1 MANDFV
7 EQLTNRIKSLT
18 SLPVRV
24 GYLSDEPMIAI
35 YSLPGGSITGG
46 FMNGDIESNLNYEIA
61 IQHQDNEIAIAQ
73 MWKINEYLSDFH
85 TVIDSGNGS
94 YDFEELKVDKPYLDE
109 RDEQGMFTHKLSL
122 TATIID
128 KKENN

>member
-7 EQLTNRIKSLT
+7 EQLKNKIKALT

-24 GYLSDEPMIAI
+24 GYLNNEPMIAI

-61 IQHQDNEIAIAQ
+61 IQHQDNEIAI
-73 MWKINEYLSDFH
+73 E
-85 TVIDSGNGS
+85 SGNGS